1 MRYEQA
7 IHKKIQLEY
16 FARNGKGFALFLIW
30 SMKIQTLLWQIHEDS
45 HSTLATEPWLLQVH
59 RQRRLA
65 EGERASGLIVAKLLN
80 QRKLLLLDFF
90 EGIILLAVPAI
101 SGSGSG

>member
-1 MRYEQA
+1 
-7 IHKKIQLEY
+7 
-16 FARNGKGFALFLIW
+16 
-30 SMKIQTLLWQIHEDS
+30 MKIQTLLWQIHEDS
-45 HSTLATEPWLLQVH
+45 NSTLATELQVH

-65 EGERASGLIVAKLLN
+65 EGERASGLIVAQLLN

-90 EGIILLAVPAI
+90 EGVILLAVPAI